1 MQLKHFALFLPL
13 LSAAPTT
20 EASILTYRVEG
31 AVATILK
38 DDINH
43 FFGAAFSVGDV
54 ITGTYSIDTNAAPT
68 FPRPTFAR
76 YGGSSFDLMIG
87 TQRFFG
93 TAEHRVFN
101 DDLVGSPIADVFSI
115 INETGSYTSPAIGD
129 LISSTF
135 FMQFFDHTSSVF
147 SNTNPVLNPIL
158 SDYNQQINGLRLDS
172 GTNAGDYGALYF
184 TINSIQRL
192 PEPTTLATFS
202 LGLLALSFFR
212 PRAKGFAAA
221 G

>member
-38 DDINH
+38 DDISH

-76 YGGSSFDLMIG
+76 YGGSSFDFMIG
-87 TQRFFG
+87 TQ
-93 TAEHRVFN
+93 RVFN

-147 SNTNPVLNPIL
+147 SNTNPALNPIL